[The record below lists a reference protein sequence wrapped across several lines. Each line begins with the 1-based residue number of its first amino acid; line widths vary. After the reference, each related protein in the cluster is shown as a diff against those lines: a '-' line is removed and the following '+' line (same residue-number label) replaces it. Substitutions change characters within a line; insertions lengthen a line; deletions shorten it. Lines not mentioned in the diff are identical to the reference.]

1 MLMFSELINIWIS
14 LVMTLVVLGAA
25 KLRWFSMFHNVADA
39 TSGGDAGDQITNESQ
54 KTMHVK
60 VIHSEISITAAGP
73 AEDCTAELSTQASFN
88 AAPTNESEYRL
99 KQTAAAPPTDGSSG
113 NDGDVFYMSTIR
125 YMRGELPLETGESLF
140 SNILG
145 SSGGSKTARY
155 LIGVEYES

>member
-1 MLMFSELINIWIS
+1 
-14 LVMTLVVLGAA
+14 
-25 KLRWFSMFHNVADA
+25 MFHNVADA

-60 VIHSEISITAAGP
+60 VIHSEISITGAAPG
-73 AEDCTAELSTQASFN
+73 EDQTSELSTQASFN

-99 KQTAAAPPTDGSSG
+99 KQSASQPGTGATPS
-113 NDGDVFYMSTIR
+113 DGDNYFMSTIR